1 MPKKKS
7 KLSSA
12 AAEKPPY
19 KFNRDVQIRDT
30 ETELEEG
37 EGYVIPDEDWAG
49 WQHFQATLRTFMK
62 SASDPVEIELAQQ
75 IIEAIDEKQFLRALE
90 LQETISESMGNELLK
105 YSNRSVFWLTF
116 KDGLMALLQTGVIA
130 LAVYLLYIQTLFPP
144 ISDLVKAVFNA
155 FQAVY
160 DALNQIF

>member
-1 MPKKKS
+1 MPKQKS
-7 KLSSA
+7 KGSKSDA
-12 AAEKPPY
+12 VQPAY
-19 KFNRDVQIRDT
+19 KFNRDVQIWDT

-37 EGYVIPDEDWAG
+37 EGYVIPDEDWVG

-62 SASDPVEIELAQQ
+62 SARDPVEIELAQQ

-105 YSNRSVFWLTF
+105 YWNRSVSWFVF
-116 KDGLMALLQTGVIA
+116 KDALMALLQTGVIA
-130 LAVYLLYIQTLFPP
+130 FAVYLLYIQTVFPP

-155 FQAVY
+155 LQAVY
-160 DALNQIF
+160 DALNELI

>member
-1 MPKKKS
+1 MPKQKS
-7 KLSSA
+7 KSSSA
-12 AAEKPPY
+12 DAEKPPY
-19 KFNRDVQIRDT
+19 KFGRDVQIWDT

-49 WQHFQATLRTFMK
+49 WQHFQATLRTFIK

-90 LQETISESMGNELLK
+90 LQETISDSMGENLVK
-105 YSNRSVFWLTF
+105 YSNRSVAWFVF
-116 KDGLMALLQTGVIA
+116 KDGLMTLLKTGVIA
-130 LAVYLLYIQTLFPP
+130 FAVYLLYIQTVFPP

-155 FQAVY
+155 LQAVY
-160 DALNQIF
+160 DALNELI